1 MAATT
6 ATITVKLNFFEECHR
21 FTVMAETV
29 TLELIYSKVK
39 EFYHLEEPSYT
50 LSYHDSEGDRL
61 TISTAAEL
69 EDALSEQLTTPKPTI
84 RIYVANK
91 SHQGLNKSP
100 VSSESS
106 WDVDPVAPTSISGMA
121 RARFGNEFSEQEILS
136 ILRDI
141 SLFISGRD
149 LNPEILSSV
158 ASEKNLIT
166 PQSLTNLDVRPV
178 STILASK
185 GDGDKG
191 INAKEMAPT
200 NAIGHWNTDEVGE
213 WLTSVGYG
221 DYVTAMQE
229 NHITGDVLL
238 LLDDTNLK
246 DLGIQSVGLRVKLL
260 QEIRK
265 MKEPSL
271 LHALSRRRVSAT
283 FAPSS
288 V

>member
-1 MAATT
+1 MAATAT
-6 ATITVKLNFFEECHR
+6 TITVKLNFLEECHR
-21 FTVMAETV
+21 FTVAPEAV
-29 TLELIYSKVK
+29 TLELIYTKVK
-39 EFYHLEEPSYT
+39 EFYHLEEPSYS
-50 LSYHDSEGDRL
+50 LSYRDPDGDRL

-69 EDALSEQLTTPKPTI
+69 EDVISEQLATPKPTI
-84 RIYVANK
+84 RIYVASKCN
-91 SHQGLNKSP
+91 QGLNRSSA
-100 VSSESS
+100 SSETG
-106 WDVDPVAPTSISGMA
+106 WDIDPVAPTSVSGMA
-121 RARFGNEFSEQEILS
+121 RARFGNEFSEQEILN

-166 PQSLTNLDVRPV
+166 PQSLTSLDIGPV
-178 STILASK
+178 NTILASK

-191 INAKEMAPT
+191 VNTNETVPT
-200 NAIGHWNTDEVGE
+200 NDVGNWNADKVGE

-221 DYVTAMQE
+221 DYVAAVQD

-238 LLDDTNLK
+238 LLDDANLK

-265 MKEPSL
+265 LKEPRL
-271 LHALSRRRVSAT
+271 LHTLSHRRVSGT
-283 FAPSS
+283 SVPSS
-288 V
+288 G